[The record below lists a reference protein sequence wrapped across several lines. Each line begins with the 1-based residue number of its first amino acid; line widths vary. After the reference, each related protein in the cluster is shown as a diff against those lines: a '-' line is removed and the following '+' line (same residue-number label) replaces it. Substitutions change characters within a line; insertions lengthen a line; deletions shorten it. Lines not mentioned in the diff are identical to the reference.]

1 MTTSMSAEQKILELG
16 LKLPAAP
23 KPVAT
28 YRPAVQV
35 GNLLYLSG
43 HGPIQADGTLLKGR
57 VGAELTESQGREAAH
72 LTGLALL
79 ATTRDQLGS
88 LDRVKRV
95 IKLLGMVNCPPE
107 FLNHP
112 SVINGCSD
120 LFRDIFGDAGVGA
133 RSAVGMVSLPGNMAV
148 EIEAIFEVE

>member
-1 MTTSMSAEQKILELG
+1 MSAETQIVQLG
-16 LKLPAAP
+16 LTLPSPP
-23 KPVAT
+23 KAVAT
-28 YRPAVQV
+28 YKTGVIA
-35 GNLLYLSG
+35 GNLLFLSG
-43 HGPIQADGTLLKGR
+43 HGPIQADGTLMKGR
-57 VGAELTESQGREAAH
+57 VGLDLSEAQGREAAR

-79 ATTRDQLGS
+79 ATTRDILGS

-95 IKLLGMVNCPPE
+95 IKLLGMVGCPPE

-112 SVINGCSD
+112 VVINGCSD